1 MQRITEARR
10 LRRLAAAAVAISAS
24 SIPVL
29 GMAAT
34 NAGASSTAVCIPT
47 VVDDAYSTPQ
57 DTALTVPDIGVVTND
72 SCVGDGLVISTSAP
86 AHGTL
91 ENFDDSSGG
100 FTYTPDPG
108 FSGVDSF
115 TYVLEDTQ
123 ESPEATVT
131 ITVSPAATT
140 TTTTTVAPSTTA
152 APTTTVAP
160 PAAVAAAA
168 VSATPTYTG

>member
-1 MQRITEARR
+1 MQHFMEARR
-10 LRRLAAAAVAISAS
+10 LRHLAAAALALSAS
-24 SIPVL
+24 GLPVL
-29 GMAAT
+29 GVAAT
-34 NAGASSTAVCIPT
+34 DAGASPAAVCIPT

-57 DTALTVPDIGVVTND
+57 DTALVVPDIGVVSND
-72 SCVGDGLVISTSAP
+72 SCVGDGLVISTSSP

-91 ENFDDSSGG
+91 DNFDDSDGG

-123 ESPEATVT
+123 DSPTATVT

-140 TTTTTVAPSTTA
+140 TTTTTTPSTTA

-160 PAAVAAAA
+160 PPAVAAAA